1 MAFGRF
7 VCFVAIRIPKEVE
20 VEIVLVGAGPAIP
33 TGAAGYL
40 VAAVAPIESVGHMP
54 VAVVPI
60 GIAPYKMVV
69 GTAIESVGHMPVA
82 VVPIRIVGYMVTA
95 VAPIESVGCI
105 ATVGKATGAVEYMVT
120 AASAIESAGYSVA
133 ADSCYYSPFIVQTYK
148 LHVK

>member
-20 VEIVLVGAGPAIP
+20 VEIVLVGVGPAIP

-40 VAAVAPIESVGHMP
+40 VAAVAP
-54 VAVVPI
+54 
-60 GIAPYKMVV
+60 
-69 GTAIESVGHMPVA
+69 IESVGHMPVA